1 MPSTDW
7 MWRARLGAWALLL
20 DSPRMHPNAFS
31 LSHGAPG
38 PPGQEHPAPPP
49 CPQCT
54 SAPWPSTA
62 LRLWR
67 GSFALWCPGWGTQGR
82 SWAPAAGKGLESRDR
97 VPARPSQVSEQEV
110 HPQGRACLCSERGG
124 WGLAL
129 GWRGAG
135 QGRNPQ
141 VAWLPFTHGPCFL
154 TNHPVWGSTR
164 MKCVGS
170 EDLGHALHLT
180 CGSEALHLDSKS

>member
-7 MWRARLGAWALLL
+7 MWRARLGAWALLP

-49 CPQCT
+49 RPQCT
-54 SAPWPSTA
+54 SAPRPSTA

-67 GSFALWCPGWGTQGR
+67 GSFALWCPGRGTQGR

-97 VPARPSQVSEQEV
+97 VPARPPGLGAGSPPTGEGLSVLRERRLGAGPGVEGGQD
-110 HPQGRACLCSERGG
+110 RAGIHR
-124 WGLAL
+124 
-129 GWRGAG
+129 WRGCPSHMGRVFRQITQCGEA
-135 QGRNPQ
+135 QG
-141 VAWLPFTHGPCFL
+141 
-154 TNHPVWGSTR
+154 
-164 MKCVGS
+164 
-170 EDLGHALHLT
+170 
-180 CGSEALHLDSKS
+180 